1 MKNRRLSIL
10 SIIIIFLFTNALP
23 LKVLAEKVIEINDK
37 NIQIVR
43 QEVTEQSLTSEP
55 IELYGPYAEAQF
67 YYELHS
73 DITAK
78 DQYLQLELAKSD
90 LLIDPS
96 SITIKIDEEPIYSTT
111 LAGESTNIIKVSLAG
126 EALLKGSHT
135 ITVSFDGFVKE
146 GICVPQ
152 YTTGNWI
159 SIQPNSYLH
168 IDALPNNSEDIALY
182 DYPRFYIGSLE
193 NQVSVIT
200 PQNPSMETLQSAY
213 IIANFLSNQSTENT
227 VTVVQEQ
234 EVTKILGNSIVVG
247 GTEEFKTSW
256 INQLIQDEI
265 VHVKEDSLYLSQ
277 IQLKQNNQVAR
288 ALVVLAK
295 KPENILQNTD
305 LLTSSQYYEQFSGD
319 VIQVSELPKPIEG
332 DANEQEITFE
342 EIGMPNIQL
351 DSQHTKTETYYYSL
365 PMETGAIQNP
375 TMELYFKRS
384 ATIHSDKEKTKDKE
398 EAVLPEIELIVNIN
412 DVPYPVD
419 VRSLEED
426 GNGNIKAVINIDPET
441 LKDKP
446 LMTLQI
452 ETSGLRM
459 EQSCVALDQN
469 RWIQLFNDSKLI
481 FPTSGN
487 VEKSDMYLNNFPYPF
502 SNTEEELTIVLPE
515 QGISSKDMLSLFNVL
530 TTNNRLPVTKL
541 IQTSEIKED
550 DLRNGNII
558 FIGSLAEHDLLT
570 TMKDDLLVKYEKN
583 VPELSEHGFLQSE
596 VNYYGFMQTNP
607 WNEAYS
613 MLVLDNL
620 DDSNQFYTSDFIS
633 YLQYSETISSI
644 VVQTGP
650 DQFFTNTQQLEK
662 ANLDSMEEKKENSD
676 KSNILYWSI
685 GFVLLIIAMF
695 LLIIYY
701 IKRRKKFNPD
711 NKLKKY

>member
-1 MKNRRLSIL
+1 MKKRRLSIL
-10 SIIIIFLFTNALP
+10 SIIILFFFINALP
-23 LKVLAEKVIEINDK
+23 LEVFAEKVVEINDK

-43 QEVTEQSLTSEP
+43 QEVTEQSLTNEP

-73 DITAK
+73 NVTAK
-78 DQYLQLELAKSD
+78 DQYLQLEVAKSE

-96 SITIKIDEEPIYSTT
+96 SITIKVDEEPIYSTT
-111 LAGESTNIIKVSLAG
+111 LAGESTNIIKVPLVGA
-126 EALLKGSHT
+126 ALLEGSHT

-152 YTTGNWI
+152 YTTGNWM

-168 IDALPNNSEDIALY
+168 IDALPNNSEDMALY

-213 IIANFLSNQSTENT
+213 IIANFLSNQSIENT

-234 EVTKILGNSIVVG
+234 EVKKMLGNSIVVG

-256 INQLIQDEI
+256 VKQLIQDEI
-265 VHVKEDSLYLSQ
+265 ANVKEDSLYLSQ
-277 IQLKQNNQVAR
+277 IQLKQNNQAAR

-295 KPENILQNTD
+295 KPENILHNTD

-332 DANEQEITFE
+332 DANEQEITFK

-375 TMELYFKRS
+375 TMELKFKRS
-384 ATIHSDKEKTKDKE
+384 ATIHSNKETLKDKE
-398 EAVLPEIELIVNIN
+398 EVALAEIELIVNIN

-426 GNGNIKAVINIDPET
+426 ENGNIKALIPIDPAT

-459 EQSCVALDQN
+459 DQSCVALDQN

-487 VEKSDMYLNNFPYPF
+487 GEKSDMYFNNFPYPF
-502 SNTEEELTIVLPE
+502 SNKAEELTIVLPE

-530 TTNNRLPVTKL
+530 TTNNRLPEIKL
-541 IQTSEIKED
+541 KQTSEIKEE
-550 DLRNGNII
+550 DLKNGNII
-558 FIGSLAEHDLLT
+558 FIGSLAEHDLLIA
-570 TMKDDLLVKYEKN
+570 MKDDLLVNYKEN
-583 VPELSEHGFLQSE
+583 VPQLSAHGFLQTE
-596 VNYYGFMQTNP
+596 VNYYGFMQSNP
-607 WNEAYS
+607 WNQSYS

-620 DDSNQFYTSDFIS
+620 NDSNQYYTRDFLS
-633 YLQYSETISSI
+633 YLQYSENNSSI
-644 VVQTGP
+644 AVQTGP

-662 ANLDSMEEKKENSD
+662 TNLDSMEEKKENSD
-676 KSNILYWSI
+676 KRNILYWSI
-685 GFVLLIIAMF
+685 GFGVLIIAMF

-701 IKRRKKFNPD
+701 MKRRKKFHPD
-711 NKLKKY
+711 NKLKR